1 MAVGRCSS
9 LSRLQRQQLTTPAD
23 PHLLLTSLPR
33 QMTAPSPHYVVR
45 DHKRHSL
52 YGTDD
57 RIVLDLGSACWK
69 VGFSGE
75 ANPRKVLFARPA
87 NGPAPAGIW
96 EVEFEDVARGD
107 GRAARWWQRWE
118 TWEGLDVHESAGDNA
133 EPDEEAL
140 DAQALREVGEQMV
153 DLRIGD
159 RLRDVFDK
167 CVTTRAPASCFS
179 VEG

>member
-1 MAVGRCSS
+1 
-9 LSRLQRQQLTTPAD
+9 
-23 PHLLLTSLPR
+23 
-33 QMTAPSPHYVVR
+33 MTAPSPHYVVR

-75 ANPRKVLFARPA
+75 ANPRRVLFSRPQD
-87 NGPAPAGIW
+87 GPAPAGIW

-107 GRAARWWQRWE
+107 GRAVRWWQRWE
-118 TWEGLDVHESAGDNA
+118 TWEGLDVREGSGDAGTQA
-133 EPDEEAL
+133 AFVGLDEEAL
-140 DAQALREVGEQMV
+140 DASALREVGEQMV

-159 RLRDVFDK
+159 RLKDVYDQSVRLPK
-167 CVTTRAPASCFS
+167 SSYPATRP
-179 VEG
+179 